1 MRDKNLP
8 VRLSN
13 EVLEKVRVQ
22 AASHGVTMSALAAW
36 VIGDWILN
44 QEKVGPMM
52 EALAKQ
58 MGERIGDGG
67 EESKPGS
74 L

>member
-1 MRDKNLP
+1 MKLP
-8 VRLSN
+8 VRIS
-13 EVLEKVRVQ
+13 EEMLEKVRSQ

-52 EALAKQ
+52 EALAKE
-58 MGERIGDGG
+58 MGGMVAGNG
-67 EESKPGS
+67 EEAAQQAVKG